1 VLLAVER
8 LNAIAGHL
16 LNLLA
21 LLLLT
26 TVLSTISSNVRAQAP
41 QSVSVIAFP
50 GTGNWPIR
58 LAQDKGYFAQTG
70 VAVTLTPTPSSVFQI
85 TKFAQGD
92 FDIAMTAVDNVIAYM
107 EGQGEVLL
115 SQPAEFVV
123 FMGGGA
129 SIPSLTTV
137 PEVTDYREL
146 KGKTLAVDAITTGY
160 AFVLFDLLRR
170 HGVTRAD
177 YNVES
182 LGGTTARWEAMRE
195 RKVAATILT
204 SPFDLMAARDGF
216 HVLEYAKDVYGH
228 YEQSVA
234 TARRSWTA
242 SNGSKLVAF
251 VKGYVAAVEWLRN
264 LSNRDEA
271 ITTVGKYF
279 PQLPSNLAPMLY
291 DNFVGPRGVTPKAQI
306 DIAGVRKVLELRN
319 EYGNPKSPLTDPS
332 RYYDPQYYDAAV
344 H

>member
-1 VLLAVER
+1 MNPIARRRFNFLL
-8 LNAIAGHL
+8 
-16 LNLLA
+16 

-26 TVLSTISSNVRAQAP
+26 ITLSRAFISVNAQTP
-41 QSVSVIAFP
+41 QSLSVIAFP

-70 VAVTLTPTPSSVFQI
+70 LEVTLTPTPSSVFQI
-85 TKFAQGD
+85 TRFAQGD
-92 FDIAMTAVDNVIAYM
+92 FDIAMTAVDNVIAYV

-115 SQPAEFVV
+115 LHPADFVV
-123 FMGGGA
+123 FMGGA
-129 SIPSLTTV
+129 PSIPSLTTV
-137 PEVTDYREL
+137 PEITDYQDL
-146 KGKTLAVDAITTGY
+146 KSKTLAVDAMTTGY

-170 HGVTRAD
+170 HGVTRAE

-182 LGGTTARWEAMRE
+182 LGGTTARWQAMQQ

-216 HVLEYAKDVYGH
+216 RVLDYAKDVYGH

-234 TARRSWTA
+234 TTRRAWAA
-242 SNGSKLVAF
+242 SNGTKLIAF

-264 LSNRDEA
+264 PSNREEA
-271 ITTVGKYF
+271 ITTIGKYF
-279 PQLPSNLAPMLY
+279 PQLPADLAPPLY
-291 DNFVGPRGVTPKAQI
+291 ENFVGTRGIAAKAQI
-306 DIAGVRKVLELRN
+306 DMAGVRKVLELRN
-319 EYGNPKSPLTDPS
+319 EYGNPKKSLTDPA
-332 RYYDPQYYDAAV
+332 RYYDPQYYEAAM